1 MEPHHAQPLDHRRL
15 RGHRRRGPHPLIVN
29 AGMTRPARHIAALLC
44 LAWAVCGC
52 GRSSSSPSPAPSDE
66 GSGAEKRQDPSPADG
81 ELGAD
86 ERGQIPGVIAF
97 VSERGQNRDV
107 WLVRPTGEET
117 QLTRGPEDEFPAAPS
132 PRGDALLVVAS
143 QEHEGVHREQ
153 LRIVPLAGGEPV
165 ALNAPRGRARNP
177 SWARDG
183 AWIVAESD
191 ERGFSDL
198 VRMAPGAEPVWL
210 TSDPQGSFE
219 PDVSPEGKHIAFVSS
234 RDGDPEI
241 YVMDAG
247 DPGSARRLTAFH
259 KEDGAP
265 RWSPDGRWI
274 AFVSNRE
281 GRDRV
286 YLIRPDG
293 TGTRALSGT
302 ADTGE
307 EREPAWSPDGRALAF
322 VGRQAEGK
330 TRIWVAPVESGQPV
344 ALTDGA
350 NRDDQPVWSPDGKY
364 LVFVSERGGDTDLYL
379 MRADG
384 SAKTRL
390 TRAPGADWLPRW
402 FVRE

>member
-1 MEPHHAQPLDHRRL
+1 
-15 RGHRRRGPHPLIVN
+15 
-29 AGMTRPARHIAALLC
+29 MTRPARYITALLC
-44 LAWAVCGC
+44 LAWAAYGC
-52 GRSSSSPSPAPSDE
+52 GRSSPPSASNDEPGADERPSATSSPFSD
-66 GSGAEKRQDPSPADG
+66 

-86 ERGQIPGVIAF
+86 ERGHIPGVIAF

-132 PRGDALLVVAS
+132 PRGDAILVVAS
-143 QEHEGVHREQ
+143 QEHQGVHREQ
-153 LRIVPLAGGEPV
+153 LRIVPLAGGELV
-165 ALNAPRGRARNP
+165 ALNVPRGRARNP

-210 TSDPQGSFE
+210 TSEPQGSFE
-219 PDVSPEGKHIAFVSS
+219 PDVSPDGKHIAFVSS

-241 YVMDAG
+241 YVMDVA
-247 DPGSARRLTAFH
+247 DPGNPRRLTAFH
-259 KEDGAP
+259 KEDGVP
-265 RWSPDGRWI
+265 RWSPDGRFI
-274 AFVSNRE
+274 AFISNRE

-293 TGTRALSGT
+293 TDTRALSGT
-302 ADTGE
+302 ADTGD
-307 EREPAWSPDGRALAF
+307 ERDVAWSPDGRALAF
-322 VGRQAEGK
+322 VGRKAGENS
-330 TRIWVAPVESGQPV
+330 RIWVAAVDRGQPV
-344 ALTDGA
+344 ALTGGTS
-350 NRDDQPVWSPDGKY
+350 RDDQPAWSPDGKY
-364 LVFVSERGGDTDLYL
+364 LVFVSEREGDTDLYL

-384 SAKTRL
+384 SGQTRL
-390 TRAPGADWLPRW
+390 TRAQGADWLPRW